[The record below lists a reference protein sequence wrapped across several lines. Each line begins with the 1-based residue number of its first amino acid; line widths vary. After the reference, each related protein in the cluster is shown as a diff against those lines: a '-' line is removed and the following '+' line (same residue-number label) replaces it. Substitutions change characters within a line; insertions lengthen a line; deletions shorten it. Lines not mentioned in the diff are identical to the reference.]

1 MNFKVIIPARYN
13 STRLPG
19 KLLLDVG
26 GKPLIW
32 HTYQVAKKSTAEE
45 VIIATDDQRI
55 ADVAR
60 SFGATVCT
68 TSQSH
73 KSGTD
78 RIAEVVTLAA
88 LGDED
93 IIVNL
98 QGDEPLIDPKLID
111 LVALSLSN
119 NMNASASTLAC
130 PVKEEQIFDS
140 NVVKVVINKNKM
152 ALYFSRAPIPWKRGK
167 FEDLITDK
175 NGMLRHIGIYAYR
188 VKFLKNY
195 ADLKQ
200 PQIEDQESLEQ
211 LRIIWAGEKI
221 LVETISDD
229 FSRGIDTEEDYQELL
244 KIIN

>member
-98 QGDEPLIDPKLID
+98 QK
-111 LVALSLSN
+111 
-119 NMNASASTLAC
+119 
-130 PVKEEQIFDS
+130 VKKK
-140 NVVKVVINKNKM
+140 NNKNE
-152 ALYFSRAPIPWKRGK
+152 FK
-167 FEDLITDK
+167 FEFNKLWIHGLVHLFGHDHKMDK
-175 NGMLRHIGIYAYR
+175 DFYIMSK
-188 VKFLKNY
+188 V
-195 ADLKQ
+195 
-200 PQIEDQESLEQ
+200 
-211 LRIIWAGEKI
+211 EKKY
-221 LVETISDD
+221 LS
-229 FSRGIDTEEDYQELL
+229 YLY
-244 KIIN
+244 K